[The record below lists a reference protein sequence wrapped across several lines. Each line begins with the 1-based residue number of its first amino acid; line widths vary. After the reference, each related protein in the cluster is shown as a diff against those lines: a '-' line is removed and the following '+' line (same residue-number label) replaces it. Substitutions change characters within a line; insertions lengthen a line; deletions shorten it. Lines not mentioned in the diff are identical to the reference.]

1 MHYEEFPA
9 PDDLRAH
16 VRALWV
22 VDGEGGERIR
32 VTPDACTDLI
42 ALDDRATSLLF
53 VGPMSRAEVV
63 ALRLPRSVGV
73 QLRPGTLAL
82 VRPGLRLRALRDRDL
97 VIAGLPPSNDPLDG
111 ILTRVRAMEVAGE
124 LGRHP
129 DVDRVLAAME
139 PDSREQD
146 AAGRDTP
153 TVDDVSLVAL
163 YDRLGLRERTVQRLF
178 DRFVGLTPKQ
188 TATVLRQRRA
198 TRMLRAGED
207 DLARLAAGLGYADQA
222 HLTRDYRAQ
231 VGLTPGR
238 YRMEIQGVGF
248 VQDAGEGAGDNGG
261 RSTR

>member
-1 MHYEEFPA
+1 MRYEENPP

-16 VRALWV
+16 LRAVWV
-22 VDGEGGERIR
+22 VEGEVGQKIR

-73 QLRPGTLAL
+73 QFRPGTLAL

-97 VIAGLPPSNDPLDG
+97 ELSWQPPSRDAIDG
-111 ILTRVRAMEVAGE
+111 LLARVRAMATAEE
-124 LGRHP
+124 LLRHP
-129 DVDRVLAAME
+129 EVDRVLTAM
-139 PDSREQD
+139 
-146 AAGRDTP
+146 AAGAAGADLA
-153 TVDDVSLVAL
+153 DFEGADSLTML
-163 YDRLGLRERTVQRLF
+163 YDRLGVGERTVQRLF

-188 TATVLRQRRA
+188 TATVLRQRSA
-198 TRMLRAGED
+198 TRMLRAGVG
-207 DLARLAAGLGYADQA
+207 DLAGLAADLGYSDQA

-238 YRMEIQGVGF
+238 YRSEIRHVGF
-248 VQDAGEGAGDNGG
+248 LQDAGDEAKENRG
-261 RSTR
+261 RTTR